1 MVLPIE
7 VRKFPLAAA
16 FMRERVAT
24 RRNEQADSTAELTS
38 QQETLTRFADR
49 LKELSR
55 STDLPSD
62 SQELFQR
69 VLTELADRGEEAAL
83 IFEQAPRASSTEDLL
98 DMRSYVL
105 VTPRLKRNR
114 PVSNLSIFLA
124 QRFSNKTILLCLSI
138 YLAMIAIY
146 SISLAKS
153 DESPTAPHFD
163 VGSETVSASVRVES
177 GASSPNGDQVP
188 QLHIA
193 PPYVIEQYPFSRTV
207 LLQY

>member
-1 MVLPIE
+1 
-7 VRKFPLAAA
+7 
-16 FMRERVAT
+16 MRDRGHCTDRDLRALICKIRDNFSVD
-24 RRNEQADSTAELTS
+24 NTAELTG
-38 QQETLTRFADR
+38 QQETLTRFADG

-55 STDLPSD
+55 STDLPS
-62 SQELFQR
+62 ELFQR
-69 VLTELADRGEEAAL
+69 VISELADRVEESAL
-83 IFEQAPRASSTEDLL
+83 IFEQAPSASSTDDLL
-98 DMRSYVL
+98 DMRSYGL
-105 VTPRLKRNR
+105 ITPRLKRKR

-124 QRFSNKTILLCLSI
+124 PRFSNKSILLCLSI

-146 SISLAKS
+146 LISLAKS
-153 DESPTAPHFD
+153 DESTTAPHFD

-193 PPYVIEQYPFSRTV
+193 LPYVIEQYPFSRTG